1 VPHRATRDAVRGIL
15 SAMQAAE
22 RARRAAL
29 SWCHPTPWK
38 VRSPNLLVHRHR
50 SSSRWFMS
58 SLVWTLLFRRDALTY
73 LQGLVTNDVKPLESA
88 GDPSEVRIPRRA
100 ESRPRAA
107 PDVVAAA
114 GATDSRSVP
123 QCERAS
129 AVRRADQQ
137 IRCALLR
144 TAPSTAAAAT
154 ETEGPMC
161 RGTSVPTT
169 GASA

>member
-1 VPHRATRDAVRGIL
+1 
-15 SAMQAAE
+15 MM
-22 RARRAAL
+22 
-29 SWCHPTPWK
+29 
-38 VRSPNLLVHRHR
+38 
-50 SSSRWFMS
+50 SSRW
-58 SLVWTLLFRRDALTY
+58 SLRVTLPRSEY
-73 LQGLVTNDVKPLESA
+73 LV
-88 GDPSEVRIPRRA
+88 

-137 IRCALLR
+137 IRCALLH
-144 TAPSTAAAAT
+144 AAHSTAAAAT

-161 RGTSVPTT
+161 RGASVPNNRGQRLILAQMWIDPGADVASPSADVTGQPCVAGRGVAVNNSPRMQTT
-169 GASA
+169 PATARSF